1 MAGVAVETLQAF
13 FGAYGRVERVWA
25 DETRPFVF
33 ISYATEDEAMR
44 ARTSV
49 EAMQRGTESGG
60 GDTLLLLLHV
70 MVPGCD
76 VCDSSLTLAT
86 SQLQN

>member
-1 MAGVAVETLQAF
+1 MMAGVAVETLQAF

-49 EAMQRGTESGG
+49 EAMQCGTESVG
-60 GDTLLLLLHV
+60 GDTPSSSCHGA
-70 MVPGCD
+70 MCD
-76 VCDSSLTLAT
+76 V
-86 SQLQN
+86 

>member
-1 MAGVAVETLQAF
+1 METLQAF

-49 EAMQRGTESGG
+49 EAMQCGTEPGG
-60 GDTLLLLLHV
+60 GDTPILHV

-76 VCDSSLTLAT
+76 VMCDVCASSLTLAT
-86 SQLQN
+86 SLLQKS

>member
-1 MAGVAVETLQAF
+1 LAVETLQAF

-33 ISYATEDEAMR
+33 ISYATKDEAMQ

-49 EAMQRGTESGG
+49 EAMQSDTEAGG
-60 GDTLLLLLHV
+60 GDTPMSWCL
-70 MVPGCD
+70 M
-76 VCDSSLTLAT
+76 
-86 SQLQN
+86 